1 MNIQFRFRSTRVAT
15 LTFVAGTLLAGSAI
29 AQSSVTLYGQVDSY
43 IGTSRAPGSDRSYI
57 LGGGGMQTSY
67 WGIKGTEDL
76 GGGMKAIFDLNAFY
90 RVDTGKGG
98 SYDGEPFFARNAFMG
113 MEHSSYGSVR
123 LGPILFTSQP
133 LWGRFADSAARI
145 AAGFGNSTSFVS
157 RRGDCA
163 CRGFAPRGRW
173 RVRAADFVSSFATAQ
188 GEIAAASG
196 RRRLSTRTA

>member
-1 MNIQFRFRSTRVAT
+1 MSQVAARLERLPFCSFHIKLLLIGGLGFTFEAMDAAIMAFILPVVRTQWQLTSFETGLLGSSTYIGFLVGAFIAGVLGDRFGRRVVMMWA
-15 LTFVAGTLLAGSAI
+15 LFIFCSLSLVNAFVSDWHTFFVIRALAG
-29 AQSSVTLYGQVDSY
+29 VG
-43 IGTSRAPGSDRSYI
+43 
-57 LGGGGMQTSY
+57 LG
-67 WGIKGTEDL
+67 
-76 GGGMKAIFDLNAFY
+76 A
-90 RVDTGKGG
+90 
-98 SYDGEPFFARNAFMG
+98 
-113 MEHSSYGSVR
+113 
-123 LGPILFTSQP
+123 ILFTSQP